1 METPPP
7 DPLAPNWPTPKRVF
21 LLCTIIYGLL
31 FVTQA
36 ALWGLYFSQNTALSL
51 AQNSDF
57 TVFWVGIRL
66 LTDGHGPQ
74 LYDLNLQDQ
83 LADGVLGTQ
92 GAHMASG
99 GLPYIYPPWTA
110 AAMAPLALG
119 SFDQAFVLWFAF
131 NLLLIGWAIYML
143 IQVADVPRGAR
154 GPLALALLSWAP
166 LFLVLKQGQISLVP
180 LVGLAGAV
188 LALRRQ
194 RDSPAGLWLIVGLF
208 KPQFLIFPL
217 LALLLERRWRALLSF
232 GLGAAGFIAASVAL
246 AGYWLPGY
254 NAVTLAALGVETH
267 FGVVYRMQNWRGLV
281 NVLLNTNDSTLTQT
295 ATAVLTVLSGG
306 LVLALFW
313 PGPLRRRIP
322 WEARFAVALLLN
334 ILIIPHMYIY
344 DLVVALVPGALLC
357 GVATRRDIPR
367 HEALLLTGLLA
378 AGPLVLLVAQFW
390 YPVILS
396 PVPWYLVVLVAVTLW
411 LFRRDPTARSVG
423 SEIHLATV
431 ANST

>member
-1 METPPP
+1 MG
-7 DPLAPNWPTPKRVF
+7 
-21 LLCTIIYGLL
+21 YGLL

-36 ALWGLYFSQNTALSL
+36 VLWALYFSNNTPLSL

-57 TVFWVGIRL
+57 TVLWVGIRL
-66 LTDGHGPQ
+66 LTSGHGPQ
-74 LYDLNLQDQ
+74 LYDLNMQDQ
-83 LADGVLGTQ
+83 LADVALGTQ

-110 AAMAPLALG
+110 AGMAPLALG
-119 SFDQAFVLWFAF
+119 SFEQAFVLWFAF
-131 NLLLIGWAIYML
+131 NLLLIGLAIYML
-143 IQVADVPRGAR
+143 IQIADVPRGAR

-188 LALRRQ
+188 LALRRR
-194 RDSPAGLWLIVGLF
+194 RDSLAGIWLIVGLF
-208 KPQFLIFPL
+208 KPQFLLFPL

-232 GLGAAGFIAASVAL
+232 GIGATGFVAGSVAL
-246 AGYWLPGY
+246 AGFWLPGY
-254 NAVTLAALGVETH
+254 NAITLAAVGVETH

-281 NVLLNTNDSTLTQT
+281 NVLLNSNDSGLAQT
-295 ATAVLTVLSGG
+295 ITTVLTVLSGG

-313 PGPLRRRIP
+313 PGLLHRRIS
-322 WEARFAVALLLN
+322 WEARFAVAILLN

-344 DLVVALVPGALLC
+344 DLVVALVPGALLY
-357 GVATRRDIPR
+357 GVATRRGGDQR
-367 HEALLLTGLLA
+367 AAMLLTGLLA

-390 YPVILS
+390 YPVVLS
-396 PVPWYLVVLVAVTLW
+396 PVPWYLVLLVAVTLW
-411 LFRRDPTARSVG
+411 IFRRDPAARFADP
-423 SEIHLATV
+423 ELQLATV